1 MFPNHFHF
9 FSEAKARIY
18 KTAIRPI
25 LTYAA
30 ETRPETSKTK
40 RILETAEMK
49 IARRIAG
56 KTLMDRIRSDNIR
69 QTCGIDK
76 INDWILDRKKKWNEH
91 IDRMTE
97 ERIVKITRDKLPAG
111 HRSIGRPRKRWRD
124 NLPKD

>member
-1 MFPNHFHF
+1 
-9 FSEAKARIY
+9 
-18 KTAIRPI
+18 
-25 LTYAA
+25 
-30 ETRPETSKTK
+30 
-40 RILETAEMK
+40 
-49 IARRIAG
+49 
-56 KTLMDRIRSDNIR
+56 MDRIRSDNIR